1 MNIAVKDEAV
11 QKMVEAQIANHEN
24 AIKALDGR
32 FSDKVDKLQ
41 RGDELLPGVM
51 KMVKSSLP

>member
-1 MNIAVKDEAV
+1 MNSV
-11 QKMVEAQIANHEN
+11 QRGSAIQNHEN

-32 FSDKVDKLQ
+32 FDKVDKLQ

-51 KMVKSSLP
+51 KMVKVFVAVSVSSAW

>member
-32 FSDKVDKLQ
+32 FS
-41 RGDELLPGVM
+41 
-51 KMVKSSLP
+51 